1 MTKLYLVTGFLGAG
15 KTTFLKHLL
24 ERIDGQVGLLVN
36 EFGKESID
44 GITFQG
50 QELELVELNNG
61 SIFCSCL
68 KTRFIQALGELL
80 DRGLSYVFI
89 ESSGLADPS
98 DMGKVLGVLEQ
109 KGIKDYAYGGNIVII
124 DGVYFERE
132 VAVMESVTRQIRHSE
147 IALVNKR
154 DLIDEK
160 TYGRVVEKVLAIN
173 PEVVV
178 HPVVRGAIDLDVLD
192 RRGRSAE
199 DEPTTNTW
207 ESRPKSLV
215 MHVREQ
221 EVTEEAVRRFLGKA
235 SAHCFRIKGYLTI
248 QGRPHKADCVYGQV
262 ELVELAERVSPT
274 DSLVFLSSEG
284 LRAMSPILAAAR
296 ETFGDGA
303 EFEM

>member
-44 GITFQG
+44 GITLQG
-50 QELELVELNNG
+50 Q
-61 SIFCSCL
+61 
-68 KTRFIQALGELL
+68 
-80 DRGLSYVFI
+80 D
-89 ESSGLADPS
+89 
-98 DMGKVLGVLEQ
+98 LEQ

-147 IALVNKR
+147 IAL
-154 DLIDEK
+154 
-160 TYGRVVEKVLAIN
+160 
-173 PEVVV
+173 
-178 HPVVRGAIDLDVLD
+178 
-192 RRGRSAE
+192 
-199 DEPTTNTW
+199 
-207 ESRPKSLV
+207 
-215 MHVREQ
+215 
-221 EVTEEAVRRFLGKA
+221 
-235 SAHCFRIKGYLTI
+235 
-248 QGRPHKADCVYGQV
+248 V